1 MLLIHGVRRDSVL
14 NNMWFLPVIIL
25 TLLLGTAA
33 DTKEKCPCKEV
44 LPGEKA
50 EWSFETIQIQVKE
63 PVKRI
68 SGTVRDATG
77 AVIPNALV
85 EIYTASETMDM
96 ERKSK
101 IEMSPSPLRIAA
113 CKTDKDGG
121 YCFVNTKSGNY
132 TVSVTAGQG
141 FCKTEI
147 VVNLRIG
154 NKLKE
159 SLPDIILEVGK

>member
-1 MLLIHGVRRDSVL
+1 
-14 NNMWFLPVIIL
+14 MWFLPVIIL

-33 DTKEKCPCKEV
+33 DTKEKCRCKEV

-50 EWSFETIQIQVKE
+50 EWSFETIQIRVKE
-63 PVKRI
+63 SVKRI

-77 AVIPNALV
+77 AVIPDALV
-85 EIYTASETMDM
+85 EIYPASEAMDM

-101 IEMSPSPLRIAA
+101 IEMRPSPLRIAA
-113 CKTDKDGG
+113 CKTDNDGG
-121 YCFVNTKSGNY
+121 YCFVNTKSGKY
-132 TVSVTAGQG
+132 TVSVTAGRG